1 MKEEIRSGAEV
12 LPPRPLTFAEKAAR
26 LAAMTEEEKRGMRCC
41 FAALTLRELRRPVD
55 DIKVDLENEIL
66 RAVRDG
72 YRTFLIGLTPGTDVW
87 AGNIVIRLKD
97 RFPELK
103 LIAAVPFPGPAG
115 DQEAEWAEKAERL
128 LSRADLVKTIR
139 PEGAEETCP
148 RLQAWMVDH
157 SSRLIAVYSG
167 PSGSAGGMVR
177 YARKIRV
184 PVKYLPA

>member
-1 MKEEIRSGAEV
+1 MKEEIRSGADV
-12 LPPRPLTFAEKAAR
+12 LPPRPLTFAERAAR
-26 LAAMTEEEKRGMRCC
+26 LAALTEEEKRSMRCC
-41 FAALTLRELRRPVD
+41 FAGLPPRELRRPAD

-72 YRTFLIGLTPGTDVW
+72 YKTFLTGLAPGTDIW

-103 LIAAVPFPGPAG
+103 LIAALPFSGPAG
-115 DQEAEWAEKAERL
+115 DPEWAEKAERL

-167 PSGSAGGMVR
+167 PAGSAGSMVR
-177 YARKIRV
+177 YARKIRI
-184 PVKYLPA
+184 PVRYLSA